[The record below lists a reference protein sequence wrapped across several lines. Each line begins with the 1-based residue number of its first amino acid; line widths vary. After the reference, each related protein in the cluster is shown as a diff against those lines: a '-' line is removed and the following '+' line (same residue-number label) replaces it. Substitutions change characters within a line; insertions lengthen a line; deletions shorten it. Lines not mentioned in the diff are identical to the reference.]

1 MPRLNVADNS
11 RMSLRIDKD
20 DKALL
25 MRAAALKNTDLTGFV
40 LSTAVREAKATIEAA
55 ETERLSVRDSQA
67 VLDLLDSP
75 PEPNDRLMAAAF
87 AMPAKT

>member
-1 MPRLNVADNS
+1 MPRLNVAENS
-11 RMSLRIDKD
+11 RMSLRVDKE

-25 MRAAALKNTDLTGFV
+25 MRAAALQNTDLTGFV
-40 LSTAVREAKATIEAA
+40 LATAVREARATIEAA

-67 VLDLLDSP
+67 ALDLLDNP